1 MNTTTS
7 YSSTR
12 VAMHSMS
19 YCMYVLSMMYVVYA
33 TSSYC
38 MHTLGSEL
46 ASNRKERARAVERFI
61 LYMDVHRYSST
72 YIHSTRVVLR
82 ALLVARTS

>member
-1 MNTTTS
+1 
-7 YSSTR
+7 
-12 VAMHSMS
+12 
-19 YCMYVLSMMYVVYA
+19 
-33 TSSYC
+33 